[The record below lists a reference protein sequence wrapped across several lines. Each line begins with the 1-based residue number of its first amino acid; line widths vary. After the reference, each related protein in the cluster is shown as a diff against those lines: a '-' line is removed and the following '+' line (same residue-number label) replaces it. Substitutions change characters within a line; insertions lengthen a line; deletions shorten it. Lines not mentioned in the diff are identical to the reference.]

1 MGGPLWSPAAGDGI
15 VFLQDG
21 SPGNR
26 TRATIKAINAAP
38 HRPSS
43 TLAPTESPTPFREVD
58 TSWATLA
65 VTLALQAEAN
75 AGIFLSRF
83 FTVSSAIGR
92 FQLSPGF
99 CAADMVDGK
108 TCQTRWRRVI
118 TDKEKGYRVT

>member
-65 VTLALQAEAN
+65 VALALQAEAN

-99 CAADMVDGK
+99 CAADMVDG
-108 TCQTRWRRVI
+108 
-118 TDKEKGYRVT
+118 

>member
-1 MGGPLWSPAAGDGI
+1 MVARGGDVI

-43 TLAPTESPTPFREVD
+43 TLAPTEYPTPFREVD

-65 VTLALQAEAN
+65 VTPALQAET
-75 AGIFLSRF
+75 GIFLSRF

-99 CAADMVDGK
+99 CAADMVDG
-108 TCQTRWRRVI
+108 
-118 TDKEKGYRVT
+118 